1 MNENKG
7 GPQTDID
14 QFRAETDTE
23 TVARTLVLPL
33 QQSQRK
39 LKKVRT
45 AIEDYRELTG
55 YLSDVLVSYP
65 VYERNAQNTSIYRR
79 LRDEFEDCDVDVGS
93 KVMLAA
99 IHDVVESFRSW
110 RERGRD
116 GELPQFRENDYFSVT
131 SQELTL
137 VENEAGYGL
146 KANFI
151 PYKPEWFGIRHRPY
165 HENLLSRVVD
175 EEDSASVGKGE
186 IHANEDGLRAHLSVT
201 YDVEVYQPGD
211 VGTTVGVDLGESTL
225 FASAVLDD
233 DDEVT
238 TVEME
243 SGTEFR
249 HHRNRLDEK
258 RRRLSKQGDLEGV
271 RACRGD
277 RERYT
282 EQVCHTASKRI
293 VELASAHAPS
303 KIHLED
309 LTNYRQTASDPIHD
323 WPFAELQEQI
333 MYKATGAGIP
343 VQKVDPRDTSITCR
357 KCGQS
362 TPEFRDGDEFSCRR
376 CGYEVHADVN
386 AAINIA
392 KREPSG

>member
-1 MNENKG
+1 MNENNG
-7 GPQTDID
+7 DAQTDID

-33 QQSQRK
+33 QESQRK
-39 LKKVRT
+39 REKVQT

-55 YLSDVLVSYP
+55 YLSDILVSYP
-65 VYERNAQNTSIYRR
+65 VHERNAQNTSIYRR
-79 LRDEFEDCDVDVGS
+79 LREEFEDRDVEVGS

-116 GELPQFRENDYFSVT
+116 GELPRFRQNDYFAVT
-131 SQELTL
+131 SQELKI
-137 VENEAGYGL
+137 VENDGGYGL

-151 PYKPEWFGIRHRPY
+151 PYKPEWFGIQHRPY
-165 HENLLSRVVD
+165 HESLLSRVVD

-186 IHANEDGLRAHLSVT
+186 IHADEDGLHAHLSIT
-201 YDVEVYQPGD
+201 YDVEVFQPED
-211 VGTTVGVDLGESTL
+211 VETTVGIDLGESTL
-225 FASAVLDD
+225 FAAAVLDGE
-233 DDEVT
+233 EVT
-238 TVEME
+238 AVQME
-243 SGTEFR
+243 PGAEFR
-249 HHRNRLDEK
+249 HHRNRIDEK
-258 RRRLSKQGDLEGV
+258 RRRLSEQGDLNGV

-293 VELASAHAPS
+293 VEIASAHAPS

-309 LTNYRQTASDPIHD
+309 LTNYRQTASNPIHD

-343 VQKVDPRDTSITCR
+343 VQKIDPRDTSISCR
-357 KCGQS
+357 KCGQA

-392 KREPSG
+392 KRGRE